1 MARASGGSGVGLS
14 PCGGD
19 GRAAWPADADAA
31 RIGARLLH
39 RRRYSARYR
48 GDAGHAARRDDLAR
62 EHRAVDCR
70 LAHHDAGDVE
80 LPAHRA
86 PLGSIVGADGGKSG
100 LDGPSHRAVERTG
113 RRPARHCYRAD
124 CARSP
129 ARRRP
134 AERTGAVRTGGTGG
148 GAGAGACRLLRARSD
163 AAARGGG
170 DRLCCDVLP
179 VAISGRVI
187 VRRHGGLRTPARHGR
202 HPCGAALVARLKRGD
217 RAGRSRRLALC
228 RHELPHVARLSGR
241 RVRVI
246 RGGDDR
252 RNVVRLPGTAFLLVP
267 DRQRRDR
274 VCARRTGYDDGAGIG
289 AAPRSGLCR
298 CAPPGALSGRHICAG
313 GRRAPARPQK
323 SEIKRE
329 SARN

>member
-1 MARASGGSGVGLS
+1 MRRYGHSWCIDALFPSATAYCFRGCRDAFHRARRRGDFRLARTSGGSGVGLS
-14 PCGGD
+14 SCGGD

-31 RIGARLLH
+31 RVGARLLH
-39 RRRYSARYR
+39 HRRYSARYR

-113 RRPARHCYRAD
+113 RRPACHCHRAD

-148 GAGAGACRLLRARSD
+148 GAGARACRLLRARSD
-163 AAARGGG
+163 AAARGG
-170 DRLCCDVLP
+170 
-179 VAISGRVI
+179 
-187 VRRHGGLRTPARHGR
+187 LRP
-202 HPCGAALVARLKRGD
+202 P
-217 RAGRSRRLALC
+217 
-228 RHELPHVARLSGR
+228 
-241 RVRVI
+241 
-246 RGGDDR
+246 
-252 RNVVRLPGTAFLLVP
+252 LL
-267 DRQRRDR
+267 
-274 VCARRTGYDDGAGIG
+274 
-289 AAPRSGLCR
+289 
-298 CAPPGALSGRHICAG
+298 
-313 GRRAPARPQK
+313 
-323 SEIKRE
+323 
-329 SARN
+329 